1 MVNLKDLNPDASL
14 EAAYGARLRSAR
26 EERGWRQDD
35 LAGRIGYTGRHVS
48 GVENFRHQSPTR
60 KFSIAVDVALGFVG
74 YDGVVRARVA
84 EDQARGAVAGVL
96 PEYVALEGRAAEI
109 RLFEVGVIP
118 GLLQTREY
126 AQALADGAVDRG
138 VITREQADERV
149 SFLMGRQAALLRD
162 VPPVL
167 IAVLD
172 ESCILRPVGGPDV
185 MAAQLQYLI
194 DFAAQPHTT
203 LQIAP
208 YSIGER
214 RPFNRSVNLLTL
226 QDRSVV
232 SYVESETQGHL
243 DRELGSVIPM
253 VRAYHQFAERVSVA
267 DRLRGRVPPAPKGH
281 PVTTE
286 TTTQQ
291 WVKSPTATTAALRR
305 VGPAHRDHH
314 RPRPR
319 TRLEATR
326 PARP

>member
-1 MVNLKDLNPDASL
+1 MVNLKDLNPDASP

-35 LAGRIGYTGRHVS
+35 LAQRIGYTGRHVS
-48 GVENFRHQSPTR
+48 GVETCHKSPTR

-74 YDGVVRARVA
+74 TA
-84 EDQARGAVAGVL
+84 ESFEREWRKIKHGVL
-96 PEYVALEGRAAEI
+96 LQGFPEYLDLEGRAAEI
-109 RLFEVGVIP
+109 RLFESGLIP

-149 SFLMGRQAALLRD
+149 AFLMARQGALMRD

-172 ESCILRPVGGPDV
+172 ESCILRPVGGPEV
-185 MAAQLQYLI
+185 MKAQLQYLI

-203 LQIAP
+203 LQVAP

-214 RPFNRSVNLLTL
+214 RPFDRLVNLLTL

-232 SYVESETQGHL
+232 SYVESQTQGHM
-243 DRELGSVIPM
+243 DRELSSVLPL
-253 VRAYHQFAERVSVA
+253 VRAYHQLQTVSLSHNDSV
-267 DRLRGRVPPAPKGH
+267 DVFHQLRKGT
-281 PVTTE
+281 P
-286 TTTQQ
+286 
-291 WVKSPTATTAALRR
+291 
-305 VGPAHRDHH
+305 
-314 RPRPR
+314 
-319 TRLEATR
+319 
-326 PARP
+326 

>member
-48 GVENFRHQSPTR
+48 GVETCHKSPTR

-74 YDGVVRARVA
+74 STESFEREWRKIKH
-84 EDQARGAVAGVL
+84 GVL
-96 PEYVALEGRAAEI
+96 LQGFPEYVGLEGRAAEI

-126 AQALADGAVDRG
+126 AQALDDAAVDRG

-149 SFLMGRQAALLRD
+149 AFLMERQAALLRD

-172 ESCILRPVGGPDV
+172 ESCILRPVGGPEV
-185 MAAQLQYLI
+185 MEAQLQYLI

-208 YSIGER
+208 FSIGER
-214 RPFNRSVNLLTL
+214 RPFNRLVNLLTL

-232 SYVESETQGHL
+232 SYVESETQGLL
-243 DRELGSVIPM
+243 DREIGSVIPL
-253 VRAYHQFAERVSVA
+253 VRAYHQLQNVSLSQTDSV
-267 DRLRGRVPPAPKGH
+267 DVIHRHRKGT
-281 PVTTE
+281 P
-286 TTTQQ
+286 
-291 WVKSPTATTAALRR
+291 
-305 VGPAHRDHH
+305 
-314 RPRPR
+314 
-319 TRLEATR
+319 
-326 PARP
+326 

>member
-1 MVNLKDLNPDASL
+1 MVNLKDLNPDASP

-48 GVENFRHQSPTR
+48 GVETCHKSPTR

-74 YDGVVRARVA
+74 STESFEREWRKIKH
-84 EDQARGAVAGVL
+84 GVL
-96 PEYVALEGRAAEI
+96 LQGFPEYVGLEGRAAEI

-185 MAAQLQYLI
+185 MKAQLQYLI

-203 LQIAP
+203 LQLAP

-253 VRAYHQFAERVSVA
+253 VRAYHQLQNVSLSQTDSV
-267 DRLRGRVPPAPKGH
+267 DVFHRHRKGT
-281 PVTTE
+281 P
-286 TTTQQ
+286 
-291 WVKSPTATTAALRR
+291 
-305 VGPAHRDHH
+305 
-314 RPRPR
+314 
-319 TRLEATR
+319 
-326 PARP
+326 

>member
-48 GVENFRHQSPTR
+48 GVETCHKSPTR

-74 YDGVVRARVA
+74 STESFEREWRKIKH
-84 EDQARGAVAGVL
+84 GVL
-96 PEYVALEGRAAEI
+96 LQGFPEYLALEGRAAEI

-149 SFLMGRQAALLRD
+149 SFLMTRQEALLRD

-172 ESCILRPVGGPDV
+172 ESCILRPVGGPEV

-208 YSIGER
+208 FSIGER
-214 RPFNRSVNLLTL
+214 RPFNRLVNLLTL

-232 SYVESETQGHL
+232 SYVESETQGYL
-243 DRELGSVIPM
+243 DRELSSVIPM
-253 VRAYHQFAERVSVA
+253 VRAYHQLQNVSLSQTDSV
-267 DRLRGRVPPAPKGH
+267 DVFHRHRKGT
-281 PVTTE
+281 P
-286 TTTQQ
+286 
-291 WVKSPTATTAALRR
+291 
-305 VGPAHRDHH
+305 
-314 RPRPR
+314 
-319 TRLEATR
+319 
-326 PARP
+326 

>member
-48 GVENFRHQSPTR
+48 GVETCHKSPTR

-74 YDGVVRARVA
+74 STESFEREWRKIKH
-84 EDQARGAVAGVL
+84 GVL
-96 PEYVALEGRAAEI
+96 LQGFPEYLALEGRAAEI
-109 RLFEVGVIP
+109 RLFEVGVTP

-149 SFLMGRQAALLRD
+149 SFLMTRQEALLRD

-172 ESCILRPVGGPDV
+172 ESCILRPVGGPEV

-208 YSIGER
+208 FSIGER
-214 RPFNRSVNLLTL
+214 RPFNRLVNLLTL

-232 SYVESETQGHL
+232 SYVESETQGYL
-243 DRELGSVIPM
+243 DRELSSVIPM
-253 VRAYHQFAERVSVA
+253 VRAYHQLQNVSLSQTDSV
-267 DRLRGRVPPAPKGH
+267 DVFHRHRKGT
-281 PVTTE
+281 P
-286 TTTQQ
+286 
-291 WVKSPTATTAALRR
+291 
-305 VGPAHRDHH
+305 
-314 RPRPR
+314 
-319 TRLEATR
+319 
-326 PARP
+326 

>member
-14 EAAYGARLRSAR
+14 EAAYGARLRRAR

-48 GVENFRHQSPTR
+48 GVETCHKSPTR

-74 YDGVVRARVA
+74 STESFEREWRKIKH
-84 EDQARGAVAGVL
+84 GVL
-96 PEYVALEGRAAEI
+96 LQGFPEYVGLEGRAAEI

-149 SFLMGRQAALLRD
+149 SFLMTRQEALLRD

-185 MAAQLQYLI
+185 MDAQLQYLI

-208 YSIGER
+208 FSIGER

-232 SYVESETQGHL
+232 SYVESETQGLL
-243 DRELGSVIPM
+243 DRELSSVLPL
-253 VRAYHQFAERVSVA
+253 VRAYHQLQNVSLSQTDSV
-267 DRLRGRVPPAPKGH
+267 DVFHRHRKGT
-281 PVTTE
+281 P
-286 TTTQQ
+286 
-291 WVKSPTATTAALRR
+291 
-305 VGPAHRDHH
+305 
-314 RPRPR
+314 
-319 TRLEATR
+319 
-326 PARP
+326 

>member
-1 MVNLKDLNPDASL
+1 MVNLKDLNPDASP

-48 GVENFRHQSPTR
+48 GVETCHKSPTR

-74 YDGVVRARVA
+74 STESFEREWRKIKH
-84 EDQARGAVAGVL
+84 GVL
-96 PEYVALEGRAAEI
+96 LQGFPEYVGLEGRAAEI

-185 MAAQLQYLI
+185 MEAQLQYLI

-253 VRAYHQFAERVSVA
+253 VRAYHQLQNVSLSQTDSV
-267 DRLRGRVPPAPKGH
+267 DVFHRHRKGT
-281 PVTTE
+281 P
-286 TTTQQ
+286 
-291 WVKSPTATTAALRR
+291 
-305 VGPAHRDHH
+305 
-314 RPRPR
+314 
-319 TRLEATR
+319 
-326 PARP
+326 

>member
-48 GVENFRHQSPTR
+48 GVETCHKSPTR

-74 YDGVVRARVA
+74 STESFEREWRKIKH
-84 EDQARGAVAGVL
+84 GVL
-96 PEYVALEGRAAEI
+96 LQGFPEYLALEGRAAEI

-138 VITREQADERV
+138 VITREHADERV
-149 SFLMGRQAALLRD
+149 SFLMARQAALLRD

-172 ESCILRPVGGPDV
+172 ESCILRPVGSPDV

-203 LQIAP
+203 LQLAP

-214 RPFNRSVNLLTL
+214 RPFNRLVNLLTL

-253 VRAYHQFAERVSVA
+253 VRAYHQLQNVSLSQTDSV
-267 DRLRGRVPPAPKGH
+267 DVFHRHRKGT
-281 PVTTE
+281 P
-286 TTTQQ
+286 
-291 WVKSPTATTAALRR
+291 
-305 VGPAHRDHH
+305 
-314 RPRPR
+314 
-319 TRLEATR
+319 
-326 PARP
+326 

>member
-1 MVNLKDLNPDASL
+1 MVNLKDLNPDASA

-35 LAGRIGYTGRHVS
+35 LAQRIGYTGRHVS
-48 GVENFRHQSPTR
+48 GVETCHKSPTR

-74 YDGVVRARVA
+74 TADSFEREWRKIKH
-84 EDQARGAVAGVL
+84 GVL
-96 PEYVALEGRAAEI
+96 LQGFPEYLALEGRAAEI

-138 VITREQADERV
+138 VMTREQADERV
-149 SFLMGRQAALLRD
+149 AFLMARQEALVRD
-162 VPPVL
+162 VPPLL

-172 ESCILRPVGGPDV
+172 ESCVLRPVGGPDV
-185 MAAQLQYLI
+185 MKAQLQHLI

-203 LQIAP
+203 LQITP
-208 YSIGER
+208 YSVGER

-253 VRAYHQFAERVSVA
+253 VRAYHHLQNVSLSQTDSV
-267 DRLRGRVPPAPKGH
+267 DSIHQHRKGT
-281 PVTTE
+281 P
-286 TTTQQ
+286 
-291 WVKSPTATTAALRR
+291 
-305 VGPAHRDHH
+305 
-314 RPRPR
+314 
-319 TRLEATR
+319 
-326 PARP
+326 

>member
-48 GVENFRHQSPTR
+48 GVETCHKSPTR

-74 YDGVVRARVA
+74 SA
-84 EDQARGAVAGVL
+84 ESFEREWRKIKHGVL
-96 PEYVALEGRAAEI
+96 LQGFPEYVALEGRAAEI

-149 SFLMGRQAALLRD
+149 SFLMTRQEALLRD

-185 MAAQLQYLI
+185 MEAQLQYLI

-203 LQIAP
+203 LQLAP

-214 RPFNRSVNLLTL
+214 RPFNRLVNLLTL

-232 SYVESETQGHL
+232 SYVESETQGYL

-253 VRAYHQFAERVSVA
+253 VRAYHQLQNVSLSQTDSV
-267 DRLRGRVPPAPKGH
+267 DVFHRHRKGT
-281 PVTTE
+281 P
-286 TTTQQ
+286 
-291 WVKSPTATTAALRR
+291 
-305 VGPAHRDHH
+305 
-314 RPRPR
+314 
-319 TRLEATR
+319 
-326 PARP
+326 

>member
-48 GVENFRHQSPTR
+48 GVETCHKSPTR

-74 YDGVVRARVA
+74 STESFEREWRKIKH
-84 EDQARGAVAGVL
+84 GVL
-96 PEYVALEGRAAEI
+96 LQGFPEYVGLEGRAAEI

-149 SFLMGRQAALLRD
+149 SFLMTRQEALLRD

-185 MAAQLQYLI
+185 MDAQLQYLI

-208 YSIGER
+208 FSIGER

-232 SYVESETQGHL
+232 SYVESETQGLL
-243 DRELGSVIPM
+243 DRELSSVLPL
-253 VRAYHQFAERVSVA
+253 VRAYHQLQNVSLSQTDSV
-267 DRLRGRVPPAPKGH
+267 DVFHRHRKGT
-281 PVTTE
+281 P
-286 TTTQQ
+286 
-291 WVKSPTATTAALRR
+291 
-305 VGPAHRDHH
+305 
-314 RPRPR
+314 
-319 TRLEATR
+319 
-326 PARP
+326 

>member
-48 GVENFRHQSPTR
+48 GVETCHKSPTR

-74 YDGVVRARVA
+74 STESFEREWRKIKH
-84 EDQARGAVAGVL
+84 GVL
-96 PEYVALEGRAAEI
+96 LQGFPEYVGLEGRAAEI

-118 GLLQTREY
+118 SLLQTREY

-149 SFLMGRQAALLRD
+149 SFLMTRQEALLRD

-172 ESCILRPVGGPDV
+172 ESCILRPVGGPEV
-185 MAAQLQYLI
+185 MDAQLQYLI

-214 RPFNRSVNLLTL
+214 RPFNRLVNLLTL

-232 SYVESETQGHL
+232 SYVESETQGYL
-243 DRELGSVIPM
+243 DRELSSVIPM
-253 VRAYHQFAERVSVA
+253 VRAYHQLQNVSLSQTDSV
-267 DRLRGRVPPAPKGH
+267 DVFHRHRKGT
-281 PVTTE
+281 P
-286 TTTQQ
+286 
-291 WVKSPTATTAALRR
+291 
-305 VGPAHRDHH
+305 
-314 RPRPR
+314 
-319 TRLEATR
+319 
-326 PARP
+326 

>member
-48 GVENFRHQSPTR
+48 GVETCHKSPTR

-74 YDGVVRARVA
+74 SA
-84 EDQARGAVAGVL
+84 ESFEREWRKIKHGVL
-96 PEYVALEGRAAEI
+96 LQGFPEYLALEGRAAEI

-138 VITREQADERV
+138 VITREHADERV
-149 SFLMGRQAALLRD
+149 SFLMARQAALLRD

-185 MAAQLQYLI
+185 MNAQLQYLI

-203 LQIAP
+203 LQLAP

-214 RPFNRSVNLLTL
+214 RPFNRLVNLLTL

-232 SYVESETQGHL
+232 SYVESETQGYL

-253 VRAYHQFAERVSVA
+253 VRAYHQLQNVSLSQTDSV
-267 DRLRGRVPPAPKGH
+267 DVFHRHRKGT
-281 PVTTE
+281 P
-286 TTTQQ
+286 
-291 WVKSPTATTAALRR
+291 
-305 VGPAHRDHH
+305 
-314 RPRPR
+314 
-319 TRLEATR
+319 
-326 PARP
+326 

>member
-48 GVENFRHQSPTR
+48 GVETCHKSPTR

-74 YDGVVRARVA
+74 STESFEREWRKIKH
-84 EDQARGAVAGVL
+84 GVL
-96 PEYVALEGRAAEI
+96 LQGFPEYVGLEGRAAEI

-126 AQALADGAVDRG
+126 AQALDDAAVDRG

-149 SFLMGRQAALLRD
+149 AFLMERQAALLRD

-172 ESCILRPVGGPDV
+172 ESCILRPVGGPEV
-185 MAAQLQYLI
+185 MEAQLQYLI

-243 DRELGSVIPM
+243 DREIGSVIPL
-253 VRAYHQFAERVSVA
+253 VRAYHQLQNVSLSQTDSV
-267 DRLRGRVPPAPKGH
+267 DVFHRHRKGT
-281 PVTTE
+281 P
-286 TTTQQ
+286 
-291 WVKSPTATTAALRR
+291 
-305 VGPAHRDHH
+305 
-314 RPRPR
+314 
-319 TRLEATR
+319 
-326 PARP
+326 

>member
-48 GVENFRHQSPTR
+48 GVETCHKSPTR

-74 YDGVVRARVA
+74 STESFEREWRKIKH
-84 EDQARGAVAGVL
+84 GVL
-96 PEYVALEGRAAEI
+96 LQGFPEYVGLEGRAAEI

-149 SFLMGRQAALLRD
+149 SFLMTRQEALLRD

-172 ESCILRPVGGPDV
+172 ESCILRPVGGPEV
-185 MAAQLQYLI
+185 MDAQLQYLI

-208 YSIGER
+208 FSIGER
-214 RPFNRSVNLLTL
+214 RPFNRLVNLLTL

-232 SYVESETQGHL
+232 SYVESETQGLL
-243 DRELGSVIPM
+243 DRELSSVLPL
-253 VRAYHQFAERVSVA
+253 VRAYHQLQNVSLSQTDSV
-267 DRLRGRVPPAPKGH
+267 DVFHRHRKGT
-281 PVTTE
+281 P
-286 TTTQQ
+286 
-291 WVKSPTATTAALRR
+291 
-305 VGPAHRDHH
+305 
-314 RPRPR
+314 
-319 TRLEATR
+319 
-326 PARP
+326 